1 MLLSI
6 PHDAYKLMLYVFS
19 KVKMQSYENT
29 LYIINAG
36 FITEPWLILLQWLDV
51 PNTFGGIENTFGRE
65 HI

>member
-1 MLLSI
+1 
-6 PHDAYKLMLYVFS
+6 
-19 KVKMQSYENT
+19 MQSYENT